1 MRHWTHSLMWVAGK
15 VTGGTVLT
23 LTCVI
28 NTRHMRCAINA
39 SSQHLHGLT
48 RIQLQ
53 RLTRL
58 VPEKKSFLFL
68 FLFLSG
74 CRQLTEFFSKTRK
87 SASPSTLASAS
98 APTPQS
104 CAVSQ
109 GWALASSVIDEHN
122 IRTVSK
128 LLLIWRWRLIPP
140 LPSHISWTFT
150 SVILT

>member
-1 MRHWTHSLMWVAGK
+1 MRHWTAGK
-15 VTGGTVLT
+15 VTGSTVLT

-28 NTRHMRCAINA
+28 NTRRMRCAINA
-39 SSQHLHGLT
+39 SSQHLHELT

-58 VPEKKSFLFL
+58 VPEKKS

-109 GWALASSVIDEHN
+109 GRALASSVIDEHN

-128 LLLIWRWRLIPP
+128 LLLI
-140 LPSHISWTFT
+140 
-150 SVILT
+150 